1 MVKISN
7 EINIQQL
14 KQITM
19 KNKQTEKLM
28 TILFSVS
35 TILIISGAFL
45 KIMHYPNGNLV
56 LWIGFM
62 SGIVISSFEI
72 RRLKKII
79 RLYEKDNLNVD

>member
-1 MVKISN
+1 
-7 EINIQQL
+7 
-14 KQITM
+14 M

-62 SGIVISSFEI
+62 SGIVTSSFEI
-72 RRLKKII
+72 SRLKKII
-79 RLYEKDNLNVD
+79 RLYEKDNSNVD

>member
-14 KQITM
+14 KQMTM

-28 TILFSVS
+28 TIFFSVS
-35 TILIISGAFL
+35 SILIISGAFL

-79 RLYEKDNLNVD
+79 RLYEKDNSNVD

>member
-1 MVKISN
+1 
-7 EINIQQL
+7 
-14 KQITM
+14 M

-35 TILIISGAFL
+35 SILIISGAFL

-62 SGIVISSFEI
+62 SGIVTSSFEI
-72 RRLKKII
+72 SRLKKII
-79 RLYEKDNLNVD
+79 RLYEKDNSNVD

>member
-14 KQITM
+14 KQMTM